1 MPDYIED
8 LNDWQVDNTL
18 KPSYHML
25 KGLIKD
31 EWSSKGNARTN
42 SDGVVK
48 NEGVKGKYVI
58 KYKGEIA
65 EFVVDDNIDSVKI
78 TF

>member
-1 MPDYIED
+1 M
-8 LNDWQVDNTL
+8 
-18 KPSYHML
+18 
-25 KGLIKD
+25 
-31 EWSSKGNARTN
+31 ARTN

-48 NEGVKGKYVI
+48 IEGVKGKYVI

-65 EFVVDDNIDSVKI
+65 EFVVDDNVDSVKI